1 MQPAQAWSSATGAT
15 PSTPPI
21 EQQPVAAALSFWQQA
36 DDWLHHHWQGVV
48 ITPLTIVLI
57 VVIALVVRTITV
69 RMIHRVVRGMTT
81 KADVVLPTTA
91 KFIESSLFMNA
102 ERRRQR
108 AETVGSILVSIAS
121 FTVFGVA
128 FLTVLGQLKINL
140 APVLASAGIVG
151 VAVGFG
157 ARNLVT
163 DFLSGVFMMLED
175 QYGVGDSVDLGSASG
190 TVEAVT
196 LRVTRLRDG
205 DGAVWYVRNG
215 EIKRVANKTQGWA
228 QATVD
233 IPVAYSEDLDRVVTL
248 IQEVADKLSKDEA
261 WAEKVIGAPL
271 VGGVE
276 ALAGDR
282 VVLRVQLRTQ
292 AGSDSEVA
300 RELRVRLK
308 GAFDREKVAL
318 ADTLR
323 AA

>member
-1 MQPAQAWSSATGAT
+1 VHAVLASSSPSPTTSPSGDVHPIATAM
-15 PSTPPI
+15 
-21 EQQPVAAALSFWQQA
+21 SFWNSA
-36 DDWLHHHWQGVV
+36 DSWLHQHWQGVV
-48 ITPLTIVLI
+48 TIPLTILLI

-69 RMIHRVVRGMTT
+69 RMIHRAIKGMTSREVGQPG
-81 KADVVLPTTA
+81 KA
-91 KFIESSLFMNA
+91 KFIESSLFINA

-108 AETVGSILVSIAS
+108 AETMGSILVSIAS
-121 FTVFGVA
+121 FTIFGIA
-128 FLTVLGQLKINL
+128 FLTVLGQLKVNL

-175 QYGVGDSVDLGSASG
+175 QYGVGDSVDLGSATG

-196 LRVTRLRDG
+196 LRVTRLRDA

-233 IPVAYSEDLDRVVTL
+233 IPVAASEDLERVRALVG
-248 IQEVADKLSKDEA
+248 EVADKLSNDEA
-261 WAEKVIGAPL
+261 WAEKIMGTPL

-282 VVLRVQLRTQ
+282 MVLRVQLKTE
-292 AGSDSEVA
+292 AGKDAPVA
-300 RELRVRLK
+300 RELRARLK
-308 GAFDREKVAL
+308 QTFDRENVTL
-318 ADTLR
+318 ADTLSSS
-323 AA
+323 